1 MRFGNWNVWSLCRPR
16 SLKTVERG
24 ETKYRLGV
32 MGVQDVRWGKG
43 DSVPA
48 GVLTLF
54 FGNDANR

>member
-1 MRFGNWNVWSLCRPR
+1 M
-16 SLKTVERG
+16 KTVERG